1 MNITTA
7 DQEIDDLHL
16 QLGLLQTLDVGLI
29 VLDQD
34 YHISLWNAFMENHS
48 GILHGKLYGKSIFDS
63 FPELPKSWF
72 KRKLDAV
79 FLLKNRSFI
88 TWEQRPYLFHFKSYR
103 PITGDAPHMFQNV
116 TLIPLT
122 SPSGRV
128 EHVGILIYDVT
139 DAAMGRIALQKA
151 NQKLTQLSQTDPL
164 TGLYNRGFWESRL
177 QHEFDRYARTQAVSS
192 LMMLDIDHF
201 KRINDTYGHPAGD
214 EVLRQLSVILCEETR
229 TTDIVGRYGGEEFG
243 LLLIDTNTKQSQT
256 VTQRIR
262 DRVEALEVN
271 YLGEKIRIT
280 ISMGLTEV
288 SNHFQSYE
296 QWLQLSD
303 QALYQSKEN
312 GRDQLTVLSAEQ

>member
-192 LMMLDIDHF
+192 LLMLDIDHF